1 MSNRKGLVII
11 NTGNGKGKTTAALG
25 LMLRAW
31 GNGLRVIL
39 LQFVKSPNREYG
51 EHKAARRIGIEV
63 ITLGGGFVFDPN
75 DQGQHRA
82 LALEQWQ
89 TAKEKINSGNYD
101 LIVLDEL
108 TYPVNFGWIPV
119 EEVIYILKNRPEGLH
134 VVITGRGAPESLIE
148 FADTVVEI
156 QDVKHHFRSGIKA
169 QRGIEL

>member
-1 MSNRKGLVII
+1 MSDRKGLVII

-39 LQFVKSPNREYG
+39 LQFVKSPDREYG

-63 ITLGGGFVFDPN
+63 VTLGGGFVFDPN
-75 DQGQHRA
+75 DQGKHRS

-108 TYPVNFGWIPV
+108 TYPVNFDWIPV
-119 EEVIYILKNRPEGLH
+119 PRLS
-134 VVITGRGAPESLIE
+134 T
-148 FADTVVEI
+148 F
-156 QDVKHHFRSGIKA
+156 
-169 QRGIEL
+169 